1 MAVLQGLVG
10 TAIAHLMF
18 ELPAHQ
24 QAAEALDIAVPAAL
38 RARADEVIE

>member
-1 MAVLQGLVG
+1 LAPCSDR
-10 TAIAHLMF
+10 HL
-18 ELPAHQ
+18 